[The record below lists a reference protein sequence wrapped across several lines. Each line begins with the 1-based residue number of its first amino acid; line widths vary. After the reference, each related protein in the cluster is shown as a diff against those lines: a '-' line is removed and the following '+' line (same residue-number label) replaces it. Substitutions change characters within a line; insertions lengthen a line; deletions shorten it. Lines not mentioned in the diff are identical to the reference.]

1 MSIKKSLVLT
11 LCLAFLPIAASAQI
25 TDRAEILRGHVTLVQ
40 ISATDLVV
48 TVDHRIDLD
57 GVIEDA
63 FVFRTDV
70 VLPADLP
77 EIDEFSRVIVR
88 PDSILILPE
97 NGRNVILGVGSSDLN
112 ARGLQPIGMTVLN
125 NGFQLSRVRGSFD
138 VDPYT
143 LATALLDS
151 RDGAGFVSG
160 DDGVSALFQAAED
173 GCISGGEGAETCSL
187 GGDIEIV
194 GVGGGVECDVSCRE
208 GYDACCDTSG
218 CHCQAN

>member
-11 LCLAFLPIAASAQI
+11 LCLALLPIAASAQI
-25 TDRAEILRGHVTLVQ
+25 TDRAEILTGHVTLVQ
-40 ISATDLVV
+40 TSGTDVVV

-70 VLPADLP
+70 LLPADLP
-77 EIDEFSRVIVR
+77 EIDDFSRVIVR
-88 PDSILILPE
+88 SDAVLILPE
-97 NGRNVILGVGSSDLN
+97 NGRNVLLGVGSSGLN
-112 ARGLQPIGMTVLN
+112 ARRLQPGGTVVLD

-151 RDGAGFVSG
+151 SGGAGFVSG
-160 DDGVSALFQAAED
+160 DDGVSALFQAAE

-218 CHCQAN
+218 CHCQAS

>member
-11 LCLAFLPIAASAQI
+11 LCLTLLPLAASAQI
-25 TDRAEILRGHVTLVQ
+25 TDRAEILRGHVSLVQ
-40 ISATDLVV
+40 TSDMDLVV
-48 TVDHRIDLD
+48 TVDHQLDLD

-70 VLPADLP
+70 LLPADLP
-77 EIDEFSRVIVR
+77 EIDDFSRVIVR
-88 PDSILILPE
+88 PDAVLILPE
-97 NGRNVILGVGSSDLN
+97 NGRNVLLGVGPSGLEG
-112 ARGLQPIGMTVLN
+112 RELQPIGMVVLN

-160 DDGVSALFQAAED
+160 DEGVSALFQAAED

-187 GGDIEIV
+187 GGEIEIINV
-194 GVGGGVECDVSCRE
+194 GAGVECDVSCRE

-218 CHCQAN
+218 CHCEAS